1 MRYLLVLPLLT
12 ILSGAHPAPELVVS
26 VGHAGAPTRAEFA
39 GHYLAT
45 ADGSNVALIDLVSG
59 RTAAHLPQRSLV
71 EAMVAS
77 PAGDLLAVGTCGHAV
92 NLWDMKVDAGR
103 AYVAADAAFM
113 HYVQELERLS
123 AAQRHSTERGTGV
136 RIPPSPPTF
145 AHACHGKREL
155 RLASPAKVGARAF
168 FFVPLDPASGR
179 SPPTCRP
186 PSPPARCP
194 RPRGE
199 ADQQRC
205 PASA

>member
-1 MRYLLVLPLLT
+1 MTLVCRRARRSMRPDRSTGCPDRRFRAGSFHGPGVKQSRTMRYLLVLPLLT

-103 AYVAADAAFM
+103 AYVAADAA
-113 HYVQELERLS
+113 
-123 AAQRHSTERGTGV
+123 
-136 RIPPSPPTF
+136 
-145 AHACHGKREL
+145 
-155 RLASPAKVGARAF
+155 
-168 FFVPLDPASGR
+168 
-179 SPPTCRP
+179 
-186 PSPPARCP
+186 
-194 RPRGE
+194 
-199 ADQQRC
+199 
-205 PASA
+205 